1 MDSSRTVKRRAGTWP
16 RRWLGMLLS
25 LVLALG
31 TLGLTAPAAHAAG
44 AVVGITKTISNKKD
58 AYDKGDTVTY
68 RLNIQCSSLEDPCKT
83 GTITD
88 VLDPNLTYTNYTV
101 GGNPKNLPV
110 AFTQTGQTLT
120 WVIGSATD
128 ETKYFQDGDS
138 LDIVVNANV
147 KSVPTNT
154 GRTID
159 NQASASTPDA
169 PTPVKSDTVT
179 IVVNPAPAAVYDWGL
194 TKYKISPSGDP
205 ALGGTVVYM
214 VRLTRP
220 QVNGTVAP
228 GGVDLTS
235 VVLKD
240 ALPTGAE
247 FVAATSDYPYRLG
260 THDGAGTVTFPS
272 VSVSA
277 TDGMNCWSG
286 SPCVSSFSAYITVRF
301 PSPTFSAGDE
311 PVNKATA
318 DVTYADD
325 HPGTQLTAEAKVK
338 LVEPDVKISMNK
350 SATLYTEPKP
360 GETVSWVVQGRND
373 GNVEAADL
381 TMIDTLPANLVN
393 VKVVASDWYMP
404 SQVGAG
410 KLSYSMDGTNWSAE
424 IDFAHSDTFNV
435 PAGAKAVK
443 VTTHNLPVNGYAGY
457 VVTGTVADDAP
468 VGFELKNCMS
478 IEGSQ
483 QATGPC
489 AAYTVKDKPQARI
502 FPSKTHVT
510 ATGGS
515 HLVPGDEFEWLLEWH
530 TLAINEPTTATIVDT
545 LPAGFELITETAPC
559 LEVAGTYDANGTGC
573 SASATTPPYT
583 AEVQP
588 DGTTKITFSNI
599 DLPQRI
605 SQDGQKYRI
614 RLAVRA
620 KDGVAAATYTN
631 TMAVSVPDEYQTTCN
646 FDSVA
651 PSCSAQDSVSID
663 TAAAVGLQKWD
674 KGTEPNVAEATGKAS
689 SSCPDWDGF
698 TRFPCVA
705 QTLPGG
711 DFTYRLRWSN
721 QGNVPLTNTVVY
733 DILPYVG
740 DTGVS
745 QTLSTGNRKTEW
757 RPVLTGPITLDG
769 TLSSATGSNAII
781 EYNTTSNPCRPEV
794 AAGAADSD
802 WQGGSCDDNWV
813 TSVSDWSTVKSFRIK
828 AYQGAGETWAPGT
841 KLVFVIPLKAP
852 ADAISS
858 TIDPLDLSVAWN
870 SAAQRAYQVA
880 ENGSTVRLQATE
892 PRKVGIIIPAPYV
905 SIGDYVWYDA
915 NYNGQQDAGELPAAG
930 VKVTLKDKDGN
941 VVGTTTTDA
950 DGYYWFQNLTEKANY
965 TLEFEKP
972 SGYSWT
978 TQNSG
983 ADKSDSDVDPT
994 TSTINFTAPTW
1005 VEGVSKN
1012 LGGHDKADD
1021 PTLDAGL
1028 IKPIPQVS
1036 VGDYVWKDTDNDGI
1050 QDSGEPGIK
1059 GVVLTIKDESGNAVT
1074 DVLGH
1079 PVGSVTTD
1087 DNGYYLFPLLPVGH
1101 TYTVSID
1108 TAASAAAL
1116 AGLAPTLANQGGDP
1130 AVDSSTGSA
1139 TSVLMTTDGQKDLTL
1154 DFGFYDAPV
1163 SIGDYVWWDANRDGL
1178 QSATELPV
1186 AGVKVDLLDATG
1198 APTGRTTTTDG
1209 QGYYWFN
1216 NLVAGQNY
1224 ILKFTAPDGSTW
1236 TTQNASND
1244 TSNDPATD
1252 KTDSDVNPAN
1262 GQIAFT
1268 APASGSNA
1276 TGANVTDNPTLD
1288 GGLVKYNLVLAK
1300 SLDTAGPFVP
1310 GQDVTF
1316 TLTPH
1321 NDGPVAALAGWSVTD
1336 ILPAGLTL
1344 KSMTGT
1350 DYDCT
1355 GATCTAKSA
1364 LAAGADGP
1372 AITLVATIDNGFN
1385 GTAHNVAYV
1394 SPDAD
1399 DIDETNPLVVPTTTT
1414 DTSKTDTDND
1424 AQADLKV
1431 DLVSIG
1437 DYVWWDV
1444 DRDGQQDQGEA
1455 PVSGVTVNLLT
1466 PDGQPTGKTTT
1477 TDANGYYYFN
1487 NLQPNADFIVEFVK
1501 PTGSSFTTQTT
1512 GATAS
1517 DSNPAIDTGYAP
1529 VKTPASGSNKTEPG
1543 QTDDPTID
1551 AGLVKYN
1558 LTLSKSLDTAGPFF
1572 VGKDVTYTLI
1582 PHNDGPVAAL
1592 AGWSVT
1598 DVLPAGL
1605 TFKSMSSTD
1614 ASYTCSG
1621 ATCTNNAALAANSNG
1636 PAITVVAT
1644 VNADFT
1650 GVAHNVAYVSPA
1662 GNDIVE
1668 TNPLVVPDTNTD
1680 TSKTNTDNDAQADL
1694 TVDVVSIGDYVWWDA
1709 DRDGQQDAGEAPV
1722 PGITVNLLKDGQPT
1736 GKTTVTDANGY
1747 YAFGDL
1753 VPHTAYTVEFVK
1765 PADASFTTQ
1774 TTGATASDSN
1784 PDVTTGK
1791 ADVTTPD
1798 EGDNSLEPTKADDP
1812 TIDAGLVKY
1821 NLTLAKK
1828 LDTASPWYPGQT
1840 VTFTLTPHNDG
1851 PVAALAGWSVTEVVP
1866 SQLTFVSMTGDD
1878 YDCTGVTCV
1887 AKSPLA
1893 AGADGKSIT
1902 VTATVN
1908 ADVLGKIHNV
1918 AYVAPVSGDV
1928 PETNVLVVPDT
1939 NTDTSATQTDN
1950 DAQAELEVV
1959 PVSIGD
1965 YVWWDNNRDGQQTA
1979 GEPVEAE
1986 MTVNLIKGGQV
1997 VATTKTDANGYYA
2010 FKDLYPNTAY
2020 TVEFVKPDGS
2030 SFTTQTVGAV
2040 ETDSNPDVVTGKA
2053 DVTTPKTGSNLTE
2066 ATKADDPTIDAGLVK
2081 LNLNLE
2087 KLLVTAGPFIP
2098 KQEVTFTLTPHNDGP
2113 SDALAGWSVT
2123 EVVPSQLT
2131 FVKMEGAGYTCID
2144 TTCTADSILAAG
2156 AYGNPITV
2164 TATINRD
2171 ALGDIHNVAYV
2182 SPSANEIVE
2191 TNVLEVPDTNTDTS
2205 TSPTDNDSQAFLKVQ
2220 PVSIGDYV
2228 WWDVDRDGQQ
2238 DASEPVV
2245 PGVIVNLYDE
2255 FGALVGTTT
2264 TGDNGYYAFTSLQP
2278 GMPYSVEF
2286 IKPDG
2291 SVFTYQMQGD
2301 AASDSNADR
2310 ATGKTP
2316 VFTTP
2321 TSGNN
2326 LATPGQADDP
2336 TIDAGLWSKINLV
2349 VAKHLATDGPFVQ
2362 GDEITFYLSPSN
2374 EGPMDALAGWSV
2386 TEVLPE
2392 GLTLVS
2398 MSGDDYTCVDVTCT
2412 STVQLAAGATGEP
2425 IKVVA
2430 EINHKAYGKVHNVA
2444 YVAPAPG
2451 EIPETNPLDVPGT
2464 DTNTSETGTDNDA
2477 QDELGLEPPAISLD
2491 KIAHLDDFN
2500 GNGYADAGETI
2511 RYTFKVTNI
2520 GGVRLAPVTISDDML
2535 GLDDADCVD
2544 SLSVGESAIC
2554 STTGSYTVTS
2564 DDVEHRRS
2572 IDNTATTTGHVP
2584 GTPDTV
2590 TSTDDE
2596 TVPVG
2601 RKTLPQTGGDI
2612 PLWAGVVAPLLLIAG
2627 AGLLFVGRRG
2637 RKTAGTTK

>member
-1 MDSSRTVKRRAGTWP
+1 MV
-16 RRWLGMLLS
+16 LS

-31 TLGLTAPAAHAAG
+31 TLGLTAPAAHAEG

-83 GTITD
+83 GEITD

-101 GGNPKNLPV
+101 GANPKNLPV

-138 LDIVVNANV
+138 LDIVVNAKV

-154 GRTID
+154 DRTID

-169 PTPVKSDTVT
+169 PTPVKSDIVT

-194 TKYKISPSGDP
+194 TKYKTLPSGDP
-205 ALGGTVVYM
+205 AVGGTVTYE

-220 QVNGTVAP
+220 WVNGTVAP

-247 FVAATSDYPYRLG
+247 FISANTEYPYSIG
-260 THDGAGTVTFPS
+260 TYDGAGTITFPS
-272 VSVSA
+272 ASISA
-277 TDGMNCWSG
+277 TDQMTCWNG
-286 SPCVSSFSAYITVRF
+286 DPCTSSFVAYITVKF

-318 DVTYADD
+318 DVTYADG

-338 LVEPDVKISMNK
+338 LVEPDIEISMYK
-350 SATLYTEPKP
+350 WGTSYTDPEP
-360 GETVSWVVQGRND
+360 GDTVSWVVQGHNT

-381 TMIDTLPANLVN
+381 TMIDTLPAHLVN
-393 VKVVASDWYMP
+393 VKVVASDWFMP
-404 SQVGAG
+404 SEVGDG

-443 VTTHNLPVNGYAGY
+443 VTTHNLPVNSYAGY
-457 VVTGTVADDAP
+457 VVTATVADDAP
-468 VGFELKNCMS
+468 VGFALNNCMS
-478 IEGSQ
+478 IEGSA
-483 QATGPC
+483 QATGEC
-489 AAYTVKDKPQARI
+489 SEYTVKDKPQAMI
-502 FPSKTHVT
+502 FPEKTHVT
-510 ATGGS
+510 ASGGS
-515 HLVPGDEFEWLLEWH
+515 HLVPGDGFEWLLEWR
-530 TLAINEPTTATIVDT
+530 TFAINQPTTSTIVDT

-559 LEVAGTYDANGTGC
+559 LEVGGTWDGSGTGC

-599 DLPQRI
+599 ALPQRT
-605 SQDGQKYRI
+605 SEDEEKYRI

-631 TMAVSVPDEYQTTCN
+631 TMAVSVPDEYQATCEWSREASPC
-646 FDSVA
+646 FA
-651 PSCSAQDSVSID
+651 EDSVSID

-794 AAGAADSD
+794 ASGAADNN

-813 TSVSDWSTVKSFRIK
+813 TTVSDWSTVKSFRIK

-852 ADAISS
+852 ADAIRS

-880 ENGSTVRLQATE
+880 ENGSTVRLQASE

-941 VVGTTTTDA
+941 VVGTKTTDA
-950 DGYYWFQNLTEKANY
+950 DGYYWFQDLTEKAQY

-972 SGYSWT
+972 SGYTWT

-983 ADKSDSDVDPT
+983 ADQSDSDVDPT
-994 TSTINFTAPTW
+994 TSTISFTAPTW

-1028 IKPIPQVS
+1028 IKPIAQVS
-1036 VGDYVWKDTDNDGI
+1036 VGDYVWKDTDHDGI

-1108 TAASAAAL
+1108 TAASATAL
-1116 AGLAPTLANQGGDP
+1116 AGLAPTLANQGGDT

-1186 AGVKVDLLDATG
+1186 PGVKVDLLDATG

-1364 LAAGADGP
+1364 LAAGADGNK
-1372 AITLVATIDNGFN
+1372 ITVVATIGASFT

-1394 SPDAD
+1394 APKDG
-1399 DIDETNPLVVPTTTT
+1399 DIAETNPLVVPTTGT
-1414 DTSKTDTDND
+1414 DTTKTGTDND
-1424 AQADLKV
+1424 AQADLGV
-1431 DLVSIG
+1431 TAVSIG
-1437 DYVWWDV
+1437 DYVWWDA

-1455 PVSGVTVNLLT
+1455 PVPGVTVNLLK
-1466 PDGQPTGKTTT
+1466 DGQPTGKTTT
-1477 TDANGYYYFN
+1477 TDANGYYAFG
-1487 NLQPNADFIVEFVK
+1487 NLLPSTDYTVEFVK
-1501 PTGSSFTTQTT
+1501 PSGATFTTQTT

-1893 AGADGKSIT
+1893 AGADGKPIT

-1928 PETNVLVVPDT
+1928 PETNLLVVPDN
-1939 NTDTSATQTDN
+1939 NTDTSTTATDN
-1950 DAQAELEVV
+1950 DAQADLEVK

-1979 GEPVEAE
+1979 GEPVVPDV
-1986 MTVNLIKGGQV
+1986 TVNLIKGGV
-1997 VATTKTDANGYYA
+1997 VVDSTATDADGYYA
-2010 FKDLYPNTAY
+2010 FAGLYPNTAY
-2020 TVEFVKPDGS
+2020 TVEFVKPDGT
-2030 SFTTQTVGAV
+2030 SFTTQTLGATV
-2040 ETDSNPDVVTGKA
+2040 SDSNPDVTTGKA

-2081 LNLNLE
+2081 LNLTLA
-2087 KLLVTAGPFIP
+2087 KSLDTAGPFIQ
-2098 KQEVTFTLTPHNDGP
+2098 KQEVSFTLTPHNDGP
-2113 SDALAGWSVT
+2113 S
-2123 EVVPSQLT
+2123 
-2131 FVKMEGAGYTCID
+2131 
-2144 TTCTADSILAAG
+2144 
-2156 AYGNPITV
+2156 
-2164 TATINRD
+2164 
-2171 ALGDIHNVAYV
+2171 
-2182 SPSANEIVE
+2182 
-2191 TNVLEVPDTNTDTS
+2191 
-2205 TSPTDNDSQAFLKVQ
+2205 
-2220 PVSIGDYV
+2220 
-2228 WWDVDRDGQQ
+2228 
-2238 DASEPVV
+2238 
-2245 PGVIVNLYDE
+2245 
-2255 FGALVGTTT
+2255 
-2264 TGDNGYYAFTSLQP
+2264 
-2278 GMPYSVEF
+2278 
-2286 IKPDG
+2286 
-2291 SVFTYQMQGD
+2291 
-2301 AASDSNADR
+2301 
-2310 ATGKTP
+2310 
-2316 VFTTP
+2316 
-2321 TSGNN
+2321 
-2326 LATPGQADDP
+2326 
-2336 TIDAGLWSKINLV
+2336 
-2349 VAKHLATDGPFVQ
+2349 
-2362 GDEITFYLSPSN
+2362 
-2374 EGPMDALAGWSV
+2374 DALAGWSV

-2444 YVAPAPG
+2444 YVAPAEG
-2451 EIPETNPLDVPGT
+2451 DIPETNPLDVPGP

-2477 QDELGLEPPAISLD
+2477 QAVLDLEPPAISLD

-2544 SLSVGESAIC
+2544 SLDVGESAIC

-2564 DDVEHRRS
+2564 DDVKHRRS

-2601 RKTLPQTGGDI
+2601 RKPLPQTGGDI

-2637 RKTAGTTK
+2637 RKTAGSTR

>member
-1 MDSSRTVKRRAGTWP
+1 M
-16 RRWLGMLLS
+16 MLS
-25 LVLALG
+25 LLLAVG
-31 TLGLTAPAAHAAG
+31 TLGLATPKASAASAA
-44 AVVGITKTISNKKD
+44 VTITKAIDNKKD

-68 RLNIQCSSLEDPCKT
+68 RLNIQCSSLEDPCVT
-83 GTITD
+83 GTLTD
-88 VLDPNLTYTNYTV
+88 VLDPNLQYTSFTV
-101 GGNPKNLPV
+101 GRNRDDEGVLSKAPV
-110 AFTQTGQTLT
+110 TLAQSGQTLT
-120 WVIGSATD
+120 FTIGDASDPA
-128 ETKYFQDGDS
+128 KYFMDGETM
-138 LDIVVNANV
+138 DIVVNAKV
-147 KSVPTNT
+147 IAVPANA

-159 NQASASTPDA
+159 NSASIVSPGTPIDEDG
-169 PTPVKSDTVT
+169 PVT
-179 IVVNPAPAAVYDWGL
+179 IVVNPEAAAVYDWAL
-194 TKYKISPSGDP
+194 TKSKTAPSGNP
-205 ALGGTVVYM
+205 AIGGNVTYDI
-214 VRLTRP
+214 RFTRP
-220 QVNGTVAP
+220 RNPDTGRPVA
-228 GGVDLTS
+228 GGVDIAS
-235 VVLKD
+235 FVLKD
-240 ALPTGAE
+240 AIPAGAE
-247 FVAATSDYPYRLG
+247 YVNAWSDYASGSASY
-260 THDGAGTVTFPS
+260 DAGTNSVTFPS
-272 VSVSA
+272 AAISA
-277 TDGMNCWSG
+277 SEMYCGD
-286 SPCVSSFSAYITVRF
+286 PCISDYVAHIIVKY
-301 PSPTFSAGDE
+301 PSPAYADGDQ
-311 PVNKATA
+311 PINKATA
-318 DVTYADD
+318 DITYADG
-325 HPGTQLTAEAKVK
+325 HPNDTLTAEAEIT
-338 LVEPDVKISMNK
+338 LNEPTK
-350 SATLYTEPKP
+350 SVSTEKWTGNSVHPTP
-360 GETVSWVVQGRND
+360 GENVWWWLKAINT
-373 GNVEAADL
+373 GNVGLESLIITDQ
-381 TMIDTLPANLVN
+381 IPAHLSN
-393 VKVVASDWYMP
+393 VQVGASDWYMP
-404 SQVGAG
+404 KHDGNG
-410 KLSYSMDGTNWSAE
+410 DFEYTLDGTNWLTLGTLDHATSTKL
-424 IDFAHSDTFNV
+424 DV
-435 PAGAKAVK
+435 PAGAAAVRMK
-443 VTTHNLPVNGYAGY
+443 ITDLAVDYHSGFQVFGTVDLDTPPGY
-457 VVTGTVADDAP
+457 VM
-468 VGFELKNCMS
+468 ENCMS
-478 IEGSQ
+478 YDGSVGPVLKSNC
-483 QATGPC
+483 AT
-489 AAYTVKDKPQARI
+489 YDIKEKPQARVETGKAHQI
-502 FPSKTHVT
+502 SN
-510 ATGGS
+510 GGS
-515 HLVPGDEFEWLLEWH
+515 HVAPGDEFSWLLEWR
-530 TLAINEPTTATIVDT
+530 TLATKVPTTSTVTDV
-545 LPAGFELITETAPC
+545 LPSQFELITETPPC
-559 LEVAGTYDANGTGC
+559 LEYLGYWEDYPTSCGAT
-573 SASATTPPYT
+573 ATTPAYT
-583 AEVQP
+583 TEAVA
-588 DGTTKITFSNI
+588 GGTKITFT
-599 DLPQRI
+599 DAALPTLPNQY
-605 SQDGQKYRI
+605 DYWYLI
-614 RLAVRA
+614 RLKVRV
-620 KDGVAAATYTN
+620 KDGAPAATYTN
-631 TMAVSVPDEYQTTCN
+631 KMTVALPSNYEATCN
-646 FDSVA
+646 WGNE
-651 PSCSAQDSVSID
+651 CSSTDDVVVD
-663 TAAAVGLQKWD
+663 TAAAAGLQKWD
-674 KGTEPNVAEATGKAS
+674 KGTEPNVAQDTAQAS
-689 SSCPDWDGF
+689 ANCPDWDGF
-698 TRFPCVA
+698 TRYPCVA

-711 DFTYRLRWSN
+711 DFTYRLKWSN
-721 QGNVPLTNTVVY
+721 QGNVPLTDAVVY
-733 DILPYVG
+733 DVLPYVG
-740 DTGVS
+740 DTGVGEV
-745 QTLSTGNRKTEW
+745 LSGADRKTEW
-757 RPVLTGPITLDG
+757 APVLTGPITLDAG
-769 TLSSATGSNAII
+769 LSTATGSGYVV
-781 EYNTTSNPCRPEV
+781 EYNLTTNPCRPELKK
-794 AAGAADSD
+794 GSADGT
-802 WQGGSCDDNWV
+802 WQASCDDTWV
-813 TSVSDWSTVKSFRIK
+813 TTVSDWSTVKSFRIR
-828 AYQGAGETWAPGT
+828 AFEASGAEWTPGT
-841 KLVFVIPLKAP
+841 RMVFIIPMKAP
-852 ADAISS
+852 ADAPKSKLG
-858 TIDPLDLSVAWN
+858 PVDLSIAWN
-870 SAAQRAYQVA
+870 SAAQRVFQVRA
-880 ENGSTVRLQATE
+880 DGSIRLQATE

-915 NYNGQQDAGELPAAG
+915 NYNGQQDAGELPASG
-930 VKVTLKDKDGN
+930 VKVTLKDSGGN

-950 DGYYWFQNLTEKANY
+950 DGYYWFQNLTEKAKY

-994 TSTINFTAPTW
+994 TSTISFTAPTW

-1028 IKPIPQVS
+1028 IKPIAQVS
-1036 VGDYVWKDTDNDGI
+1036 VGDYVWKDTDHDGI

-1108 TAASAAAL
+1108 TAASATAL
-1116 AGLAPTLANQGGDP
+1116 AGLAPTLANQGGDT

>member
-16 RRWLGMLLS
+16 RRWLGMVLS

-31 TLGLTAPAAHAAG
+31 TLGFTAPAAHAEG
-44 AVVGITKTISNKKD
+44 AVVGITKAISNKKD

-138 LDIVVNANV
+138 LDIVVNAKV
-147 KSVPTNT
+147 TSVPTNT
-154 GRTID
+154 DRTID

-169 PTPVKSDTVT
+169 PTPVESKKVT
-179 IVVNPAPAAVYDWGL
+179 IVVNPAPDAVYDWGL
-194 TKYKISPSGDP
+194 TKYKESPGGDP
-205 ALGGTVVYM
+205 AVDRTVTYK

-220 QVNGTVAP
+220 MVNGTVAP

-247 FVAATSDYPYRLG
+247 FISANTEYPYSIG
-260 THDGAGTVTFPS
+260 TYDGAGTITFPS
-272 VSVSA
+272 ASISA
-277 TDGMNCWSG
+277 TDQMACWNG
-286 SPCVSSFSAYITVRF
+286 DPCTSYFFADIKVKF
-301 PSPTFSAGDE
+301 PSPTFGAGDE

-318 DVTYADD
+318 DITYADG

-338 LVEPDVKISMNK
+338 LVEPEVKFWMNK
-350 SATLYTEPKP
+350 SSTLYTNPKP
-360 GETVSWVVQGRND
+360 GETVSWVVVGRND

-393 VKVVASDWYMP
+393 VKVDASGWYMP
-404 SQVGAG
+404 SQAGAG

-435 PAGAKAVK
+435 PDGAKAVR
-443 VTTHNLPVNGYAGY
+443 VTTHNLPSGYYAGY
-457 VVTGTVADDAP
+457 NVTGTVADDAP

-489 AAYTVKDKPQARI
+489 AAYTVQDKPQARVL
-502 FPSKTHVT
+502 PSKTHVT
-510 ATGGS
+510 ASGGS
-515 HLVPGDEFEWLLEWH
+515 HLVPGDEFEWLLAWR
-530 TLAINEPTTATIVDT
+530 TFSINEPTTATIVDT

-559 LEVAGTYDANGTGC
+559 LEVAGTYDGDGTGC
-573 SASATTPPYT
+573 SANATTPPYT

-599 DLPQRI
+599 DLPQRG
-605 SQDGQKYRI
+605 SQDSQKHRI

-631 TMAVSVPDEYQTTCN
+631 TMAVSFPDEYQTICN

-663 TAAAVGLQKWD
+663 TASAVGLQKWD

-870 SAAQRAYQVA
+870 SAAQRAFQVA
-880 ENGSTVRLQATE
+880 ENGSTVRLQASE

-972 SGYSWT
+972 SGYTWT

-994 TSTINFTAPTW
+994 TSTISFTAPTW

-1028 IKPIPQVS
+1028 IKPIAQVS
-1036 VGDYVWKDTDNDGI
+1036 VGDYVWKDTDHDGI

-1108 TAASAAAL
+1108 AAASATAL
-1116 AGLAPTLANQGGDP
+1116 AGLAPTLANQGGDT

-1139 TSVLMTTDGQKDLTL
+1139 TSVPMTTDGQKDLTL

-1163 SIGDYVWWDANRDGL
+1163 SVGDYVWWDANRDGL
-1178 QSATELPV
+1178 QSANELPV

-1276 TGANVTDNPTLD
+1276 TGANGTDNPTLD

-1344 KSMTGT
+1344 KSMTGP

-1364 LAAGADGP
+1364 LAAGADGNK
-1372 AITLVATIDNGFN
+1372 ITVVATIGASFN

-1394 SPDAD
+1394 APKDG
-1399 DIDETNPLVVPTTTT
+1399 DIAETNPLVVPDGTT
-1414 DTSKTDTDND
+1414 DTSKTQTDND
-1424 AQADLKV
+1424 AQADL
-1431 DLVSIG
+1431 
-1437 DYVWWDV
+1437 
-1444 DRDGQQDQGEA
+1444 E
-1455 PVSGVTVNLLT
+1455 
-1466 PDGQPTGKTTT
+1466 
-1477 TDANGYYYFN
+1477 
-1487 NLQPNADFIVEFVK
+1487 VK
-1501 PTGSSFTTQTT
+1501 
-1512 GATAS
+1512 
-1517 DSNPAIDTGYAP
+1517 
-1529 VKTPASGSNKTEPG
+1529 
-1543 QTDDPTID
+1543 
-1551 AGLVKYN
+1551 L
-1558 LTLSKSLDTAGPFF
+1558 
-1572 VGKDVTYTLI
+1572 
-1582 PHNDGPVAAL
+1582 
-1592 AGWSVT
+1592 
-1598 DVLPAGL
+1598 
-1605 TFKSMSSTD
+1605 
-1614 ASYTCSG
+1614 
-1621 ATCTNNAALAANSNG
+1621 
-1636 PAITVVAT
+1636 
-1644 VNADFT
+1644 
-1650 GVAHNVAYVSPA
+1650 
-1662 GNDIVE
+1662 
-1668 TNPLVVPDTNTD
+1668 
-1680 TSKTNTDNDAQADL
+1680 
-1694 TVDVVSIGDYVWWDA
+1694 VSIGDYVWWDA
-1709 DRDGQQDAGEAPV
+1709 DRDGQQDQGEAPV
-1722 PGITVNLLKDGQPT
+1722 PGITVNLLKDGEPT
-1736 GKTTVTDANGY
+1736 GKTTTTDSNGY

-1753 VPHTAYTVEFVK
+1753 LPGTAYTVEFVK

-1774 TTGATASDSN
+1774 TTGPTASDSNPDVTTGQAAVKTPASGSNSLEPTKADDPTIDAGLVKYNLTLAKSLDTAGPFIHDMDVTYTLTPHNDGPVAALAGWSVTDILPAGLTLKSMTGPDYDCTGATCTAKSALAAGADGNKITVVATIGASFNGTAHNVAYVAPKDGDIAETNPLVVPDGTTDTSKTQTDNDAQADLEVKLVSIGDYVWWDADRDGQQDQGEAPVPGITVNLLKDGEPTGKTTTTDSNGYYAFGDLLPGTAYTVEFVKPADASFTTQTTGPTASDSN

-1791 ADVTTPD
+1791 ADVTTPNTGSNLT
-1798 EGDNSLEPTKADDP
+1798 EATKADDP

-1866 SQLTFVSMTGDD
+1866 SQLTFVKMEGED
-1878 YDCTGVTCV
+1878 YTCTGVTCV
-1887 AKSPLA
+1887 AANPLA
-1893 AGADGKSIT
+1893 ANADGKPIT

-1928 PETNVLVVPDT
+1928 PETNLLVVPDT
-1939 NTDTSATQTDN
+1939 NTDTSTTATDN
-1950 DAQAELEVV
+1950 DAQADLEVK

-1979 GEPVEAE
+1979 GEPVVPDV
-1986 MTVNLIKGGQV
+1986 TVNLIKGGQV
-1997 VATTKTDANGYYA
+1997 VATKKTDANGYYA
-2010 FKDLYPNTAY
+2010 FAGLYPNTAY
-2020 TVEFVKPDGS
+2020 TVEFVKPDGT
-2030 SFTTQTVGAV
+2030 SFTTQTLGATV
-2040 ETDSNPDVVTGKA
+2040 SDSNPDVTTGKA

-2081 LNLNLE
+2081 LNLTLA
-2087 KLLVTAGPFIP
+2087 KSLDTAGPFIP

-2131 FVKMEGAGYTCID
+2131 LVKMEGTGYACSGTK
-2144 TTCTADSILAAG
+2144 CTADSVLAAG
-2156 AYGNPITV
+2156 ANGNPITV

-2171 ALGDIHNVAYV
+2171 ALGDIHNVAFV
-2182 SPSANEIVE
+2182 SPSENEVVE
-2191 TNVLEVPDTNTDTS
+2191 TNPLVVPDTNTDTS
-2205 TSPTDNDSQAFLKVQ
+2205 ASPTDNDSQAFLKVQ

-2245 PGVIVNLYDE
+2245 PGVVVNLYDE
-2255 FGALVGTTT
+2255 FGTLVDTTT

-2291 SVFTYQMQGD
+2291 SVFTYQLQGD
-2301 AASDSNADR
+2301 TASDSNADR

-2326 LATPGQADDP
+2326 LADPGLADDP

-2349 VAKHLATDGPFVQ
+2349 LNKHLVTNGPFVQ
-2362 GDEITFYLSPSN
+2362 GDEVTFFLSPRN
-2374 EGPMDALAGWSV
+2374 EGPMDALVGWSV

-2398 MSGDDYTCVDVTCT
+2398 MSGDNYDCSGVTCT
-2412 STVQLAAGATGEP
+2412 SKVQLAAGAAGAP

-2430 EINHKAYGKVHNVA
+2430 KINDKAYSKLHNVA
-2444 YVAPAPG
+2444 YVSPSTNPD
-2451 EIPETNPLDVPGT
+2451 EVPETNPLDVPNT

-2477 QDELGLEPPAISLD
+2477 QAELRLEPPAISLN

>member
-31 TLGLTAPAAHAAG
+31 TLGLTAPAARAAG
-44 AVVGITKTISNKKD
+44 AVVGITKAINNKKD

-101 GGNPKNLPV
+101 GGNPNNLPV

-138 LDIVVNANV
+138 LDIVVNAKV
-147 KSVPTNT
+147 TSVPTNT

-179 IVVNPAPAAVYDWGL
+179 IVVNPAPDAVYDWGL
-194 TKYKISPSGDP
+194 TKSKSSPRGDP
-205 ALGGTVVYM
+205 AAGSTVTYRVQ
-214 VRLTRP
+214 LTRP
-220 QVNGTVAP
+220 MVNGTVAP
-228 GGVDLTS
+228 GGVDLES

-240 ALPTGAE
+240 VIPTGAE
-247 FVAATSDYPYRLG
+247 FISATTSNPYSNG
-260 THDGAGTVTFPS
+260 TYNAGTITFPS
-272 VSVSA
+272 TPISA
-277 TDGMNCWSG
+277 TDGMNCG
-286 SPCVSSFSAYITVRF
+286 NGDPCTSSFVAYITVKF

-338 LVEPDVKISMNK
+338 LVEPDAKIWMNK
-350 SATLYTEPKP
+350 SRTLYTDPKP

-424 IDFAHSDTFNV
+424 IDFARSDTFNV

-443 VTTHNLPVNGYAGY
+443 VTTHNLPVNNYAGY

-483 QATGPC
+483 QAAGPC

-502 FPSKTHVT
+502 FPRKTHVT

-515 HLVPGDEFEWLLEWH
+515 HLVPGDEFEWLLEWR
-530 TLAINEPTTATIVDT
+530 TFAINEPKTATIVDT

-599 DLPQRI
+599 DLPQRA

-631 TMAVSVPDEYQTTCN
+631 TMAVSVPDEYQTACN
-646 FDSVA
+646 FDFWA

-689 SSCPDWDGF
+689 ISCPDWDGF

-794 AAGAADSD
+794 AAGSADNN
-802 WQGGSCDDNWV
+802 WQGGSCDDTWV
-813 TSVSDWSTVKSFRIK
+813 TSVSDWSSVKSFRIK
-828 AYQGAGETWAPGT
+828 AFQGAGETWAPGT

-852 ADAISS
+852 ADAIRS

-941 VVGTTTTDA
+941 VVGTKTTDA
-950 DGYYWFQNLTEKANY
+950 DGYYWFQDLTEKANY

-983 ADKSDSDVDPT
+983 ADKTDSDVDPT
-994 TSTINFTAPTW
+994 TSTISFTAPTW

-1028 IKPIPQVS
+1028 IVPIPQVS
-1036 VGDYVWKDTDNDGI
+1036 VGDYVWKDADHDGI

-1108 TAASAAAL
+1108 TAASATAL
-1116 AGLAPTLANQGGDP
+1116 AGLAPTLANQGGDT

-1178 QSATELPV
+1178 QSANELPV

-1216 NLVAGQNY
+1216 DLVAGQNY

-1276 TGANVTDNPTLD
+1276 TGASVTDNPTLD
-1288 GGLVKYNLVLAK
+1288 GGLVKYNLTLAK
-1300 SLDTAGPFVP
+1300 SLDTAGPFVQ

-1364 LAAGADGP
+1364 LAAGADGNK
-1372 AITLVATIDNGFN
+1372 ITVVATIGANFN

-1394 SPDAD
+1394 APKDG
-1399 DIDETNPLVVPTTTT
+1399 DITETNPLVVPDGTT
-1414 DTSKTDTDND
+1414 DTSKTPTDND
-1424 AQADLKV
+1424 AQADL
-1431 DLVSIG
+1431 
-1437 DYVWWDV
+1437 
-1444 DRDGQQDQGEA
+1444 E
-1455 PVSGVTVNLLT
+1455 
-1466 PDGQPTGKTTT
+1466 
-1477 TDANGYYYFN
+1477 
-1487 NLQPNADFIVEFVK
+1487 VK
-1501 PTGSSFTTQTT
+1501 
-1512 GATAS
+1512 
-1517 DSNPAIDTGYAP
+1517 
-1529 VKTPASGSNKTEPG
+1529 
-1543 QTDDPTID
+1543 
-1551 AGLVKYN
+1551 L
-1558 LTLSKSLDTAGPFF
+1558 
-1572 VGKDVTYTLI
+1572 
-1582 PHNDGPVAAL
+1582 
-1592 AGWSVT
+1592 
-1598 DVLPAGL
+1598 
-1605 TFKSMSSTD
+1605 
-1614 ASYTCSG
+1614 
-1621 ATCTNNAALAANSNG
+1621 
-1636 PAITVVAT
+1636 
-1644 VNADFT
+1644 
-1650 GVAHNVAYVSPA
+1650 
-1662 GNDIVE
+1662 
-1668 TNPLVVPDTNTD
+1668 
-1680 TSKTNTDNDAQADL
+1680 
-1694 TVDVVSIGDYVWWDA
+1694 VSIGDYVWWDA
-1709 DRDGQQDAGEAPV
+1709 DRDGQQDQGEAPV

-1736 GKTTVTDANGY
+1736 GKTTTTDSNGY
-1747 YAFGDL
+1747 YAFGNLQPSTD
-1753 VPHTAYTVEFVK
+1753 YTVEFVK
-1765 PADASFTTQ
+1765 PAGTSFTTQ
-1774 TTGATASDSN
+1774 KTGPTASDSN
-1784 PDVTTGK
+1784 PDVTTGQAAVK
-1791 ADVTTPD
+1791 TRDS
-1798 EGDNSLEPTKADDP
+1798 GSNSLEPTKADDP

-1866 SQLTFVSMTGDD
+1866 SQLTFVKMEGED
-1878 YDCTGVTCV
+1878 YTCTGVTCV
-1887 AKSPLA
+1887 AANPLA
-1893 AGADGKSIT
+1893 ANADGKPIT

-1928 PETNVLVVPDT
+1928 PETNLLVVPDT
-1939 NTDTSATQTDN
+1939 NTDTSTTATDN
-1950 DAQAELEVV
+1950 DAQADLEVK

-1979 GEPVEAE
+1979 GEPVVPDV
-1986 MTVNLIKGGQV
+1986 TVNLIKGGV
-1997 VATTKTDANGYYA
+1997 VVDSTATDADGYYA
-2010 FKDLYPNTAY
+2010 FAGLYPYTAY
-2020 TVEFVKPDGS
+2020 TVEFVKPDGT
-2030 SFTTQTVGAV
+2030 SFTTQTLGATV
-2040 ETDSNPDVVTGKA
+2040 SDSNPDVTTGKA

-2081 LNLNLE
+2081 LNLTLA
-2087 KLLVTAGPFIP
+2087 KSLDTAGPFIQ
-2098 KQEVTFTLTPHNDGP
+2098 KQEVSFTLTPHNDGP
-2113 SDALAGWSVT
+2113 S
-2123 EVVPSQLT
+2123 
-2131 FVKMEGAGYTCID
+2131 
-2144 TTCTADSILAAG
+2144 
-2156 AYGNPITV
+2156 
-2164 TATINRD
+2164 
-2171 ALGDIHNVAYV
+2171 
-2182 SPSANEIVE
+2182 
-2191 TNVLEVPDTNTDTS
+2191 
-2205 TSPTDNDSQAFLKVQ
+2205 
-2220 PVSIGDYV
+2220 
-2228 WWDVDRDGQQ
+2228 
-2238 DASEPVV
+2238 
-2245 PGVIVNLYDE
+2245 
-2255 FGALVGTTT
+2255 
-2264 TGDNGYYAFTSLQP
+2264 
-2278 GMPYSVEF
+2278 
-2286 IKPDG
+2286 
-2291 SVFTYQMQGD
+2291 
-2301 AASDSNADR
+2301 
-2310 ATGKTP
+2310 
-2316 VFTTP
+2316 
-2321 TSGNN
+2321 
-2326 LATPGQADDP
+2326 
-2336 TIDAGLWSKINLV
+2336 
-2349 VAKHLATDGPFVQ
+2349 
-2362 GDEITFYLSPSN
+2362 
-2374 EGPMDALAGWSV
+2374 DALAGWSV

-2398 MSGDDYTCVDVTCT
+2398 MSGDGYTCVDVTCT

-2451 EIPETNPLDVPGT
+2451 EIPETNPLDVPDT

-2477 QDELGLEPPAISLD
+2477 QAMLGLEPPAISLD

-2511 RYTFKVTNI
+2511 RYTFKVTNV

-2535 GLDDADCVD
+2535 GLNDADCVD
-2544 SLSVGESAIC
+2544 SLDVGESAIC

-2564 DDVEHRRS
+2564 DDVKHRRS

-2601 RKTLPQTGGDI
+2601 RKPLPQTGGDI
-2612 PLWAGVVAPLLLIAG
+2612 PLWAVVVAPLLLIAG

-2637 RKTAGTTK
+2637 RKTAGSTS

>member
-205 ALGGTVVYM
+205 ALGGTVVYR

-247 FVAATSDYPYRLG
+247 FVAATIDYPYRLG

-277 TDGMNCWSG
+277 TDGMNCASG

-338 LVEPDVKISMNK
+338 LVEPDVKISRKK

-393 VKVVASDWYMP
+393 VKVVASEWYMP

-443 VTTHNLPVNGYAGY
+443 VTTHNLPVNNYAGY

-502 FPSKTHVT
+502 FPRKTHVT

-515 HLVPGDEFEWLLEWH
+515 HLVPGDEFEWLLEWR
-530 TLAINEPTTATIVDT
+530 TFAINEPTTATIVDT

-599 DLPQRI
+599 DLPQRA

-631 TMAVSVPDEYQTTCN
+631 TMAVSVPDEYQTACN
-646 FDSVA
+646 FDFWA

-689 SSCPDWDGF
+689 ISCPDWDGF

-794 AAGAADSD
+794 AAGSADNN

-972 SGYSWT
+972 SGYNWT

-1154 DFGFYDAPV
+1154 DFGFYDAAV
-1163 SIGDYVWWDANRDGL
+1163 SIGDYVWYDTNRDGI
-1178 QSATELPV
+1178 QQGTEPV
-1186 AGVKVDLLDATG
+1186 VE
-1198 APTGRTTTTDG
+1198 DG
-1209 QGYYWFN
+1209 MVV
-1216 NLVAGQNY
+1216 NLY
-1224 ILKFTAPDGSTW
+1224 
-1236 TTQNASND
+1236 
-1244 TSNDPATD
+1244 
-1252 KTDSDVNPAN
+1252 
-1262 GQIAFT
+1262 
-1268 APASGSNA
+1268 
-1276 TGANVTDNPTLD
+1276 
-1288 GGLVKYNLVLAK
+1288 
-1300 SLDTAGPFVP
+1300 
-1310 GQDVTF
+1310 
-1316 TLTPH
+1316 
-1321 NDGPVAALAGWSVTD
+1321 
-1336 ILPAGLTL
+1336 
-1344 KSMTGT
+1344 
-1350 DYDCT
+1350 
-1355 GATCTAKSA
+1355 
-1364 LAAGADGP
+1364 AAGAP
-1372 AITLVATIDNGFN
+1372 AGAAPLKSATTTGGYYAFTDL
-1385 GTAHNVAYV
+1385 TPSTAYV
-1394 SPDAD
+1394 
-1399 DIDETNPLVVPTTTT
+1399 
-1414 DTSKTDTDND
+1414 
-1424 AQADLKV
+1424 
-1431 DLVSIG
+1431 
-1437 DYVWWDV
+1437 
-1444 DRDGQQDQGEA
+1444 
-1455 PVSGVTVNLLT
+1455 
-1466 PDGQPTGKTTT
+1466 
-1477 TDANGYYYFN
+1477 
-1487 NLQPNADFIVEFVK
+1487 VEFVK
-1501 PTGSSFTTQTT
+1501 PSGTTFTTQTVT
-1512 GATAS
+1512 TAGATTAN
-1517 DSNPAIDTGYAP
+1517 DSNPDTTTGRAT
-1529 VKTPASGSNKTEPG
+1529 VTTPASGSNLADPG
-1543 QTDDPTID
+1543 
-1551 AGLVKYN
+1551 
-1558 LTLSKSLDTAGPFF
+1558 
-1572 VGKDVTYTLI
+1572 
-1582 PHNDGPVAAL
+1582 
-1592 AGWSVT
+1592 
-1598 DVLPAGL
+1598 
-1605 TFKSMSSTD
+1605 
-1614 ASYTCSG
+1614 
-1621 ATCTNNAALAANSNG
+1621 
-1636 PAITVVAT
+1636 
-1644 VNADFT
+1644 
-1650 GVAHNVAYVSPA
+1650 
-1662 GNDIVE
+1662 
-1668 TNPLVVPDTNTD
+1668 
-1680 TSKTNTDNDAQADL
+1680 
-1694 TVDVVSIGDYVWWDA
+1694 
-1709 DRDGQQDAGEAPV
+1709 
-1722 PGITVNLLKDGQPT
+1722 
-1736 GKTTVTDANGY
+1736 
-1747 YAFGDL
+1747 
-1753 VPHTAYTVEFVK
+1753 
-1765 PADASFTTQ
+1765 
-1774 TTGATASDSN
+1774 
-1784 PDVTTGK
+1784 
-1791 ADVTTPD
+1791 
-1798 EGDNSLEPTKADDP
+1798 KADDP

-1821 NLTLAKK
+1821 NLTLAKT
-1828 LDTASPWYPGQT
+1828 LTTTGTINPGQD

-1851 PVAALAGWSVTEVVP
+1851 PVDALAGWTVTEVLP
-1866 SQLTFVSMTGDD
+1866 AGLTLTSMTGAG
-1878 YDCTGVTCV
+1878 YTFSGNV
-1887 AKSPLA
+1887 ATASGSLA
-1893 AGADGKSIT
+1893 AGQDGPVIT
-1902 VTATVN
+1902 VTAKVSSSFTTGS
-1908 ADVLGKIHNV
+1908 LRNV
-1918 AYVAPVSGDV
+1918 AYVDKAPSDV
-1928 PETNVLVVPDT
+1928 AETNPLGTAPAAG
-1939 NTDTSATQTDN
+1939 TDTSTTGTDN
-1950 DAQAELEVV
+1950 DAHADLTVS
-1959 PVSIGD
+1959 PLVSIGD
-1965 YVWWDNNRDGQQTA
+1965 YVWYDNNRNGIQDA
-1979 GEPVEAE
+1979 NEPVYAG
-1986 MTVNLIKGGQV
+1986 MTVNLLNAAGSV
-1997 VATTKTDANGYYA
+1997 VATTQTNANGYYVFA
-2010 FKDLYPNTAY
+2010 NLPPSTTYSVQFVTAAG
-2020 TVEFVKPDGS
+2020 E
-2030 SFTTQTVGAV
+2030 SFTTQNASGSTTVN
-2040 ETDSNPDVVTGKA
+2040 DSNPVVTTGLA
-2053 DVTTPKTGSNLTE
+2053 AVTTPADGQNRTGDGL
-2066 ATKADDPTIDAGLVK
+2066 ADDPTIDAGVVKYNLVLTKALTSSGPVYAGSTVTFELTPSNEGPATALTGWSVTEVLPKGLTLVSMTGDGYTYAGNVATATAPLAGGATAPKITVTATVDAGFVGGVKNVAYVDKASTDVPETNPLGTPLPTTSTNTATSPTDNDAEAPLTVDSLVSMGDHVWWDTNRNGVQDAGEAPVAGVSVTLHKADGTTVGTPTTTDANGFYSFVDLTPGAGYYVVFTPPADATFTTQNSGTNDAIDSDAAVATGRADFTAPASGSNSATAPDNPTVDAGLVRMNLTLAKK
-2081 LNLNLE
+2081 LD
-2087 KLLVTAGPFIP
+2087 TAGPFGVGDT
-2098 KQEVTFTLTPHNDGP
+2098 VTFTLTPHNDGEVN
-2113 SDALAGWSVT
+2113 ALAGWSVT
-2123 EVVPSQLT
+2123 DVLPKGLT
-2131 FVKMEGAGYTCID
+2131 LVGLTGDTGVYTFSGA
-2144 TTCTADSILAAG
+2144 TATSTVALAAG
-2156 AYGNPITV
+2156 TDGAPITV
-2164 TATINRD
+2164 TATID
-2171 ALGDIHNVAYV
+2171 ANTIGTLRNVAYV
-2182 SPSANEIVE
+2182 SPASADIAE
-2191 TNVLEVPDTNTDTS
+2191 TNPLVIPTTSTDTAAS
-2205 TSPTDNDSQAFLKVQ
+2205 STDNDAQAELTLV
-2220 PVSIGDYV
+2220 PVSIGDHV
-2228 WWDVDRDGQQ
+2228 WWDVNRDGLQ
-2238 DASEPVV
+2238 SEGEAPVA
-2245 PGVIVNLYDE
+2245 GVTVTLYQAD
-2255 FGALVGTTT
+2255 GTTKVGST
-2264 TGDNGYYAFTSLQP
+2264 KTDDKGFYSFVDLAPGQNYVVVFT
-2278 GMPYSVEF
+2278 
-2286 IKPDG
+2286 KPDG
-2291 SVFTYQMQGD
+2291 T
-2301 AASDSNADR
+2301 
-2310 ATGKTP
+2310 T
-2316 VFTTP
+2316 FTTP
-2321 TSGNN
+2321 LAGDVAKDSNPNASGVAPVHTPKSGQNS
-2326 LATPGQADDP
+2326 ATTPDDP
-2336 TIDAGLWSKINLV
+2336 TIDAGLVRINLVLAKKLETAAPFGAGDTVTFTLTPHNDGEVDALKGWTVSDVLPKGLTLVSMTGDAAAYSCDNNGAICTSLVPLAAGKDGAPITVTATIDGYTTGTLHNVAWIAPVSGETPETNPLGTTVPTTGTDTSATSTDNDAQASLTVLPVSIGDHVWWDVNRDGLQTAGEAPVKNVVVTLYKADGTTKVASTTTDDKGFYSFTDLAPAQAYVVVFTKPDGTTFTAKGVGSDIEIDSNADVATGAAPVTTPRTGANSATAPDQPSIDAGLVKINLTL
-2349 VAKHLATDGPFVQ
+2349 AKNLATIGGVHPGDTVSFTLRPHNDGPV
-2362 GDEITFYLSPSN
+2362 
-2374 EGPMDALAGWSV
+2374 DALAGWSV
-2386 TEVLPE
+2386 TEVLPS

-2398 MSGDDYTCVDVTCT
+2398 MKGDDYTCSGTTCV
-2412 STVQLAAGATGEP
+2412 SSVPLRAGQDGSLITVMAKITATGS
-2425 IKVVA
+2425 
-2430 EINHKAYGKVHNVA
+2430 GSLRNVA
-2444 YVAPAPG
+2444 YVSPASG
-2451 EIPETNPLDVPGT
+2451 ETPETNPLGTPPAAGT
-2464 DTNTSETGTDNDA
+2464 DTSKTSTDNDA
-2477 QDELGLEPPAISLD
+2477 
-2491 KIAHLDDFN
+2491 
-2500 GNGYADAGETI
+2500 DA
-2511 RYTFKVTNI
+2511 KVTFTT
-2520 GGVRLAPVTISDDML
+2520 VPPVQLAF
-2535 GLDDADCVD
+2535 
-2544 SLSVGESAIC
+2544 
-2554 STTGSYTVTS
+2554 TGSSGLTWTV
-2564 DDVEHRRS
+2564 
-2572 IDNTATTTGHVP
+2572 
-2584 GTPDTV
+2584 
-2590 TSTDDE
+2590 
-2596 TVPVG
+2596 
-2601 RKTLPQTGGDI
+2601 LGGALLVI
-2612 PLWAGVVAPLLLIAG
+2612 LGALVALIA
-2627 AGLLFVGRRG
+2627 RR
-2637 RKTAGTTK
+2637 REEELTSVR